1 VPQKEHRAPVRYALL
16 PEEQR
21 AIADS
26 MKKQGKVTVGQI
38 KRQAKF
44 YRCALKPIYHIA
56 EKIGVP
62 VIADQKPD
70 RKKQAQVAA
79 EKLFQAPPPEPV
91 AEPETPP
98 EPKSLSE
105 AEFETA
111 VQMLAE
117 EEDRLDALDES
128 HRREWD
134 KREADFADEVR
145 AIEARLA
152 AEEERA
158 RNAIRQ
164 TVALR
169 KDTRADRERL
179 EVVTS
184 ELHSAQREQTRLRRR
199 AEAAEE
205 ITRKHKDELKASMAR
220 ERLLL
225 EALARS
231 EADLVAARAKLGR
244 NK

>member
-1 VPQKEHRAPVRYALL
+1 MPQKEHRAPVRYALL

-21 AIADS
+21 AIADG

-56 EKIGVP
+56 EKVGVP
-62 VIADQKPD
+62 VIPDQKPN
-70 RKKQAQVAA
+70 RKKQVQTAA
-79 EKLFQAPPPEPV
+79 EKLFKTPTPEPT
-91 AEPETPP
+91 AEPEVPA

-105 AEFETA
+105 TEFETA
-111 VQMLAE
+111 VQLLAE
-117 EEDRLDALDES
+117 EEDRLGALDES

-134 KREADFADEVR
+134 KREADFAEEVR

-152 AEEERA
+152 EEEERA

-169 KDTRADRERL
+169 KETRDDRDRL
-179 EVVTS
+179 EELSS
-184 ELHSAQREQTRLRRR
+184 EVHSAQREQARLRKR

-205 ITRKHKDELKASMAR
+205 ITKRHKDELKASMAR

-225 EALARS
+225 EALAQS
-231 EADLVAARAKLGR
+231 EADLKAARAKLGR